1 MKEEIKSGQE
11 FPSSSRNTAAKNN
24 PSGKFNFKKIKMTTS
39 CENCVFPIFRAGD
52 EPIFIP
58 EYISLLKKA
67 AMIQSNPF
75 FLLNLI
81 LQPSLLR
88 WSGIPFR
95 QLHVVHNP
103 PWFIFS
109 LGSIYILRCGW
120 GPPWPSVKCY
130 GSSTTTSTS
139 YSLPRLGCV
148 KYSEGRPAHSE
159 TNFFSFSL
167 STRNNKKICCMLSLW
182 YKPNSPPPHHLLK
195 K

>member
-39 CENCVFPIFRAGD
+39 CENCVFPIYRAGD

-67 AMIQSNPF
+67 AIQSNPF
-75 FLLNLI
+75 FLNLI

-130 GSSTTTSTS
+130 GSTTVQAPPTLCRVSVASSIAKVDRLIPKPIFLVFLSQLEKKKKSLACCHYGTSQIPPS
-139 YSLPRLGCV
+139 P
-148 KYSEGRPAHSE
+148 
-159 TNFFSFSL
+159 
-167 STRNNKKICCMLSLW
+167 
-182 YKPNSPPPHHLLK
+182 SPP
-195 K
+195 

>member
-1 MKEEIKSGQE
+1 
-11 FPSSSRNTAAKNN
+11 
-24 PSGKFNFKKIKMTTS
+24 MTTS

-130 GSSTTTSTS
+130 GSSTTVQAPPTLCRVSVAS
-139 YSLPRLGCV
+139 SIAKVDRLIPKPIFLV
-148 KYSEGRPAHSE
+148 
-159 TNFFSFSL
+159 FL
-167 STRNNKKICCMLSLW
+167 SQLEKKICCMLSLW
-182 YKPNSPPPHHLLK
+182 YKPNSPLPITSLK
-195 K
+195 NN